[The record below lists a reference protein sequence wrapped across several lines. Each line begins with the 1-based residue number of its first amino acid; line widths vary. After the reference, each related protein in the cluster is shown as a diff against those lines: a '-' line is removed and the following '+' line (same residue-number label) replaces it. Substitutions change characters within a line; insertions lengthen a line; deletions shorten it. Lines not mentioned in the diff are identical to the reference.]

1 MVLLVMMIP
10 SRLRE
15 GILRECRRV
24 CVYDAS
30 KKRKE
35 QKHNITKAYTSP
47 FSSSTWNASYMAGLL
62 PSLSPLSLTH
72 LPPVLMRHKRS
83 SGCVEKG
90 V

>member
-1 MVLLVMMIP
+1 MEPGGRAMKETRRRESVGVDAARRTRRETKNGRLHSNMVLLVMMIP

-35 QKHNITKAYTSP
+35 QK
-47 FSSSTWNASYMAGLL
+47 
-62 PSLSPLSLTH
+62 
-72 LPPVLMRHKRS
+72 
-83 SGCVEKG
+83 
-90 V
+90 